1 MARAVQQI
9 ADCDEPSGQY
19 APGKTDDFVEGLTRR
34 LVFGAVC
41 DSRQGREWM
50 LLRCRAVWPASAQIA
65 AFGVAFW
72 REKGHYPAGARPLI
86 WLALLHPL
94 RCGFWLAALS
104 LSITYVW
111 RSLICVFLSV

>member
-1 MARAVQQI
+1 MAF
-9 ADCDEPSGQY
+9 GQY
-19 APGKTDDFVEGLTRR
+19 EAESVQKVHVVVLP
-34 LVFGAVC
+34 A
-41 DSRQGREWM
+41 
-50 LLRCRAVWPASAQIA
+50 AWPASVQIA
-65 AFGVAFW
+65 PFGVAFW
-72 REKGHYPAGARPLI
+72 REKGQYPAGARPLI